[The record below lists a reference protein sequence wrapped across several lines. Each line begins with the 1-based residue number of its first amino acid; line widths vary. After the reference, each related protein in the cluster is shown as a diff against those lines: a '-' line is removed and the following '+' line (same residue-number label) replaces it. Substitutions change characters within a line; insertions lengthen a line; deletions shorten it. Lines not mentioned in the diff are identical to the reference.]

1 MHKPTIKDVAA
12 RSGMSVGTV
21 SRVLNGS
28 QATSEAS
35 RQAVL
40 EAAGELG
47 YLPNAHARSLRSDH
61 SGTIALLVPD
71 IRNPFFAELARVVET
86 AALDHGLATLLCNA
100 DEDAAQFDRYVEVIR
115 RQRVDGVAM
124 IPISEAHRAID
135 RVIDDGI
142 PMVFLDRHVPG
153 IEVPSVVSDPE
164 PGVAQ
169 AVGRLL
175 SAGHSRIGIITG
187 PMSSSTGRERFQ
199 TYCAAMAAHGLGI
212 DDQLVANGDFQEESG
227 AQGAALLLD
236 RGVTAI
242 FASDSLMSMG
252 ALRTCHARGLR
263 IGADIDLIGFDD
275 LPVFTLTDPPLTV
288 VDQPIAEIGRHGVEM
303 LLARMAGEQA
313 DSVRLPTRLIDR
325 SSTRGMPDARRQPHQ
340 AEATRR
346 TGSQPHG
353 KERT

>member
-1 MHKPTIKDVAA
+1 MRKPTIKDVAA
-12 RSGMSVGTV
+12 RSGMAIGTV

-35 RQAVL
+35 RLAVL
-40 EAAGELG
+40 EAARELG
-47 YLPNAHARSLRSDH
+47 YLPNAHARSLRSAH

-71 IRNPFFAELARVVET
+71 IRNPFFAELARVVES

-124 IPISEAHRAID
+124 IPLGEAHQAID
-135 RVIDDGI
+135 RVIADAI
-142 PMVFLDRHVPG
+142 PMVFLDRHVPD
-153 IEVPSVVSDPE
+153 IAVPSVVSDPE
-164 PGVAQ
+164 PGLSQ
-169 AVGRLL
+169 AVDRLL
-175 SAGHSRIGIITG
+175 EAGHTRIGFITG
-187 PMSSSTGRERFQ
+187 PMASSTGRERFHA
-199 TYCAAMAAHGLGI
+199 YRSAMAARGI
-212 DDQLVANGDFQEESG
+212 DVDPELVSHGDFQEESG
-227 AQGAALLLD
+227 MQGSALLLD

-242 FASDSLMSMG
+242 LASDSLMSMG

-263 IGADIDLIGFDD
+263 IGQDIDLIGFDD

-325 SSTRGMPDARRQPHQ
+325 SSTRKDA
-340 AEATRR
+340 
-346 TGSQPHG
+346 GSPA
-353 KERT
+353 R